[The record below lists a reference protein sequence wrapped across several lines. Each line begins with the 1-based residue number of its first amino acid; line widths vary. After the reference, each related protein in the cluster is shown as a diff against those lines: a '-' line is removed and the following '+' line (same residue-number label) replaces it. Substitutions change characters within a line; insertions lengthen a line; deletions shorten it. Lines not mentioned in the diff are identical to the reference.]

1 MKPYY
6 EDSAITIYHGD
17 CGDILPTLRAE
28 MIFADPPFN
37 VGKQYGRNGDNRSDY
52 RNWCADWINGCYDSL
67 SDIGSFYLMTLDRH
81 LEWKLPILAS
91 RGVFVSLI
99 KWKNHSASHDKRRFW
114 ATCQPIAVY
123 GKTKNYKFNVFA
135 ERRTDMIQRWK
146 PWFTSQGHM
155 QDYWDDIAFVYA
167 GSIKHPEAILE
178 DNSCRKIHPCQMP
191 IGLAARAISFSSDE
205 GDTILDPFMGSGT
218 TLRAAKDLGR
228 KAIGIEI
235 EERYCEIA
243 AKRMA
248 QEVLPL

>member
-123 GKTKNYKFNVFA
+123 GKTKN
-135 ERRTDMIQRWK
+135 W
-146 PWFTSQGHM
+146 
-155 QDYWDDIAFVYA
+155 
-167 GSIKHPEAILE
+167 
-178 DNSCRKIHPCQMP
+178 
-191 IGLAARAISFSSDE
+191 
-205 GDTILDPFMGSGT
+205 
-218 TLRAAKDLGR
+218 
-228 KAIGIEI
+228 
-235 EERYCEIA
+235 
-243 AKRMA
+243 
-248 QEVLPL
+248 